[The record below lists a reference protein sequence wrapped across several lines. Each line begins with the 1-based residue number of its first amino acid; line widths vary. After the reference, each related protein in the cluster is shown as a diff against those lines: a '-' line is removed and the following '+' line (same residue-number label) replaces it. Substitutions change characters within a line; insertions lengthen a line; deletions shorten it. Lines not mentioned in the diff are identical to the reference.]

1 MKRLAAAIVLAV
13 IAPAGQADVIF
24 DWNDVAFQALRAD
37 PMGPTFGS
45 RSLAIVHAA
54 MYDAVN
60 SVTRQYQ
67 PYALDIVA
75 APGTS
80 QVAAAAQAA
89 HDALLGLYPSQQ
101 PLFDARLAASLS
113 GIADGAEKTAGITLG
128 QQAAN
133 AILTLRAGDHANDP
147 VPYSPGTLPG
157 QWQPDPLN
165 PSQTA
170 LSPGWGN
177 VTPFTL
183 SSAGQFRPP
192 APPDLSSQA
201 YTDAFIQVK
210 SLGEKNSAARTSD
223 QTQTAIFWA
232 YDVGGVGPPSILYNQ
247 ITQVIAAQQGNTLE
261 QNARLFAL
269 INLAQADA
277 GIATWEAKYIY
288 NFWRPVNAI
297 RATASYA
304 DGNPGTIEDP
314 LWIPLGAPGDGL
326 APDFTPPFP
335 AYTSGHAAFGA
346 ATFRTLADFYGTDS
360 MDFVLHSDEFDI
372 VRGTPVER
380 AYSSFSQAAEE
391 NALSRIYLGI
401 HWAFD
406 ASEGIALGK
415 SVADWVFANAL
426 SAVPVPGTM
435 LLFAAGLAA
444 IALRRRQIPS
454 ARTFPPRKLDCP

>member
-1 MKRLAAAIVLAV
+1 MKRLAAALALAI
-13 IAPAGQADVIF
+13 IAPAGHADVIF

-60 SVTRQYQ
+60 SVTRNYQ
-67 PYALDIVA
+67 PYALNTLA

-89 HDALLGLYPSQQ
+89 HDALLGLYPAQQ
-101 PLFDARLAASLS
+101 ALFDAQLTLSLAAVP
-113 GIADGAEKTAGITLG
+113 DGPGKTAGLTLG

-133 AILTLRAGDHANDP
+133 TILTLRAGDHANDP
-147 VPYSPGTLPG
+147 VLYTPGTLPG

-170 LSPGWGN
+170 LGPGWGN
-177 VTPFTL
+177 VTPFAL
-183 SSAGQFRPP
+183 SAAGQFLPP
-192 APPDLSSQA
+192 APPDLNSQA

-210 SLGEKNSAARTSD
+210 LLGEKNSITRTAD
-223 QTQTAIFWA
+223 QTEIGIFWA
-232 YDVGGVGPPSILYNQ
+232 YDAGGVGPPPILYNQ
-247 ITQVIAAQQGNTLE
+247 ITQVIATQQGNTLE
-261 QNARLFAL
+261 ENARLFAL
-269 INLAQADA
+269 INFAQADA

-297 RATASYA
+297 RAVGSYA
-304 DGNPGTIEDP
+304 DSNPNTIEDP
-314 LWIPLGAPGDGL
+314 FWIPLGAPGDGL

-346 ATFRTLADFYGTDS
+346 ATFRTLRDFYGTDA
-360 MDFVLHSDEFDI
+360 MNFVLHSDEFDI
-372 VRGTPVER
+372 VRGTPVAR
-380 AYSSFSQAAEE
+380 TYSSFSEAAEE

-401 HWAFD
+401 HWLFD
-406 ASEGIALGK
+406 ATEGIALGNN
-415 SVADWVFANAL
+415 VADAVFANVL
-426 SAVPVPGTM
+426 QPVPVPGT
-435 LLFAAGLAA
+435 LLLLAAGLGA
-444 IALRRRQIPS
+444 IACRRR
-454 ARTFPPRKLDCP
+454 RTS